1 MTEPT
6 SRQKAGYLRRLLR
19 RGEIVVIDP
28 RSGAPLA
35 AAVELEGE
43 VVQLLPALVG
53 SQVSADPEQAGWSL
67 VLERLRKT
75 LSLAEAE
82 ELAGAVEAERARAG
96 ADQGEPA
103 RPYIPEST

>member
-35 AAVELEGE
+35 TAVELVGE
-43 VVQLLPALVG
+43 VVQLLPALG
-53 SQVSADPEQAGWSL
+53 APLGGDPEQAGWSL

-75 LSLAEAE
+75 VSLAEAE
-82 ELAGAVEAERARAG
+82 ELAGAVETERAR